1 MPYSFKTNKGGPT
14 KSGTYDRWSNP
25 SSWDKSANR
34 GTSCIPN
41 FNLDMEMTIQSR
53 SIGEVSTRI
62 FAINESGISAA
73 LPLELPIGETL
84 DLVLHLPMGT
94 LKVKAV
100 VRSKDSLRHRFEFV
114 DLNIPLDLMRG
125 SQDAV
130 GHFRLLLVLAY
141 VAGCNWRSS
150 ATLQS

>member
-1 MPYSFKTNKGGPT
+1 
-14 KSGTYDRWSNP
+14 
-25 SSWDKSANR
+25 
-34 GTSCIPN
+34 
-41 FNLDMEMTIQSR
+41 MEMTVQSK
-53 SIGEVSTRI
+53 SMGEVSARI
-62 FAINESGISAA
+62 FAIDESGISAV
-73 LPLELPIGETL
+73 LSVELPIGETL

-100 VRSKDSLRHRFEFV
+100 VRSKNSSRYRFEFV

-130 GHFRLLLVLAY
+130 GCFRLLLVLAY
-141 VAGCNWRSS
+141 VAGCSWRSS